1 MPREGEEYKGYCKLC
16 KKETTHVLHCV
27 WVSDSDGD
35 ERRWFYFC
43 LGCGTKTKHNYKQ
56 STMVEYLF

>member
-1 MPREGEEYKGYCKLC
+1 
-16 KKETTHVLHCV
+16 LHQA
-27 WVSDSDGD
+27 WDSDGD

-56 STMVEYLF
+56 STMVDYLF